1 MSDLSERQHLD
12 RLLSA
17 VLDCESDAE
26 RTACLDRLCGDDPS
40 LRASLERMLAAC
52 LGEGGL
58 LRDGDLQS
66 DGALDGLT
74 NALDDGAAP
83 STGDTGER
91 VGPYRLL
98 EELGRGGMGVVWHA
112 ERADGAFDQQVA
124 LKLVHGGL
132 GAGALAE
139 RLVRERQVLA
149 RLQHPG
155 IAQLLDGGIDER
167 GQPWFAMELVD
178 GEEITR
184 YCHEHQLG
192 LRERVALVEEIALT
206 VDYAHRHLLVH
217 RDIKPANVLVDAA
230 GRPRLLDFGIARLLD
245 ASNQEGMLTLTQHQ
259 QPFTPRYASPEQL
272 LGDTPATASDVYQLG
287 LLLFELIT
295 GEPAFDATETT
306 PSAMVNAAHS
316 RAPAQ
321 PSRLTTVPKDVDAIV
336 MTATRPE
343 PPRRYLSARAFAQ
356 DLRAWLDGH
365 AVAAR
370 GDALTYRARRF
381 ASRHRLGVATA
392 SLAVL
397 ATIGLTAAL
406 AWGIVNADRER
417 RRAEAT
423 GAFLADTLRGAQPYV
438 AQGRDTALLEAL
450 LEDAAERI
458 ETELAD
464 QPYAAADVHITI
476 AETLRV
482 LSDYERARSHA
493 AAAAD
498 TFVAQLGANAK
509 ETLRAQDVLALI
521 LWDLGRY
528 EDAELLAR
536 DVLTRAE
543 NTLPDDDPVRAQAV
557 NTLGLAIRAQG
568 RLQDAEPYY
577 RQALDAARRASGP
590 YSHQAL
596 VALGNLAFLLAE
608 LDRLGEAEPYAA
620 EAAKLAREHLG
631 ENDPDTWLAVDKLG
645 SLLSQQGRG
654 EEALPLHLEASENLE
669 RILGPRHST
678 TLGSQYATATALRRL
693 DQHEQAIAMLERMVP
708 IIRAEYGPRSRFMFP
723 TLNQL
728 GQALLASGQA
738 GQAQVHL
745 EEALAIAR
753 ELLGQDHHHC
763 AVISIQLADAVIDTD
778 GTSAPRASALL
789 AAARSILEQRF
800 GSDGSHRFFEDLVR
814 VEARLAAG
822 GVASQM

>member
-1 MSDLSERQHLD
+1 MSDLGDLQHLD

-17 VLDCESDAE
+17 ALDCEDDAE
-26 RTACLDRLCGDDPS
+26 RAACLDRLCGDDAS
-40 LRASLERMLAAC
+40 LRSTLERMLAAS

-58 LRDGDLQS
+58 LREGDLQA
-66 DGALDGLT
+66 DGALDGLSK
-74 NALDDGAAP
+74 DWGDPAP
-83 STGDTGER
+83 PSAGQAGDR

-98 EELGRGGMGVVWHA
+98 GELGRGGMGVVWHA
-112 ERADGAFDQQVA
+112 GRADGAFDQQVA
-124 LKLVHGGL
+124 LKLVHGGI

-155 IAQLLDGGIDER
+155 IAQLLDGGIDGR

-178 GEEITR
+178 GEEITA
-184 YCHEHQLG
+184 YCRERKLG
-192 LRERVALVEEIALT
+192 LRERVALIEEIALT

-245 ASNQEGMLTLTQHQ
+245 ASSQEGMLTLTQHQ

-295 GEPAFDATETT
+295 GEPAFEATETT

-316 RAPAQ
+316 RSPAQ
-321 PSRLTTVPKDVDAIV
+321 PSRLATVPRDVDAIV

-343 PPRRYLSARAFAQ
+343 PQRRYHSARAFAQ

-370 GDALTYRARRF
+370 GDALTYRAQRF
-381 ASRHRLGVATA
+381 ASRHRLGVAMA

-397 ATIGLTAAL
+397 ATFGLTAAL

-417 RRAEAT
+417 HRAEAT

-458 ETELAD
+458 DSELRD

-493 AAAAD
+493 AAAVD
-498 TFVAQLGANAK
+498 TFLAQQGPNAK
-509 ETLRAQDVLALI
+509 EALNAQDILALI

-528 EDAELLAR
+528 EEAEALSR
-536 DVLTRAE
+536 NVLTRAE
-543 NTLPDDDPVRAQAV
+543 RTLPDDDPLRAQSV

-577 RQALDAARRASGP
+577 REALDAARRASGP

-608 LDRLGEAEPYAA
+608 LDRLDEAEPYAA
-620 EAAKLAREHLG
+620 EAARLSREHLG
-631 ENDPDTWLAVDKLG
+631 ANDPDTWLAVDKLG

-654 EEALPLHLEASENLE
+654 EDALPLHLEASENLE

-693 DQHEQAIAMLERMVP
+693 AKHEQAIAMLQRMLP
-708 IIRAEYGPRSRFMFP
+708 IIREEYGPRSRFMFP

-728 GQALLASGQA
+728 GQALSASGRA
-738 GQAQVHL
+738 GEAQGHL
-745 EEALAIAR
+745 QEALTIAQ

-763 AVISIQLADAVIDTD
+763 AVIAVQLADAIIDTD
-778 GTSAPRASALL
+778 GTSATRASALL
-789 AAARSILEQRF
+789 TDARSILEQRF
-800 GSDGSHRFFEDLVR
+800 GPDGTHRFFDDLVR
-814 VEARLAAG
+814 VEQR
-822 GVASQM
+822 VADAEHRGR